1 MYETI
6 KLKSWWRGRVA
17 MIGDAAHGM
26 APTLGQGAGCAMMNA
41 LALAVALE
49 AADEVE
55 EGLRAWERSERPLTE
70 YAQNIAH
77 RYMAAAHTGV
87 GGGTLWDNGALRT
100 ACHTPT
106 GCG

>member
-1 MYETI
+1 MARAGVMETPVM
-6 KLKSWWRGRVA
+6 LGARL
-17 MIGDAAHGM
+17 
-26 APTLGQGAGCAMMNA
+26 PTSTEA

-49 AADEVE
+49 AADGLE
-55 EGLRAWERSERPLTE
+55 EGLGAWERAERPLTE
-70 YAQNIAH
+70 HTQNIAH
-77 RYMAAAHTGV
+77 RYMADAHTGV